1 MTPIDQARDTTLES
15 QRRVDNLPSRAAE
28 LFRAHEQTIYRRAD
42 SFFARLMV
50 LQWLAGIAIALFVS
64 PRTWI
69 GQSSQVH
76 PHVWAAVFFGGLVSA
91 LPIFLAL
98 KRPGQAMTR
107 HAIAIGQMLTSA
119 LLIHLTGGRIET

>member
-1 MTPIDQARDTTLES
+1 MTAIGPARDLILDS
-15 QRRVDNLPSRAAE
+15 QVPTEHLPPRAAE
-28 LFRAHEQTIYRRAD
+28 LFGAHEQRIYRRAD

-98 KRPGQAMTR
+98 KRPGQAITR

-119 LLIHLTGGRIET
+119 L